1 MNFTDGNLFHIYN
14 EGNNRQR
21 IFFNDE
27 NYFYFLGKVR
37 KYISPNC
44 NLLAYCLMPNQ
55 FNFLIHANSKTVSF
69 DKYNRNNLSEGFKYL
84 LSSYTKA
91 VNVREN
97 RTGSLFRQ
105 NTKCKKVDN
114 GLTQSLICF
123 LYIHQIPMKEG
134 FVNYLEEWLFSS
146 FRDYIGFRNGTLCKK
161 DLALKL
167 FGLDKKDI
175 YTTSYRNLPEKNFL
189 NIF

>member
-1 MNFTDGNLFHIYN
+1 MNFTEGNLFHIYN
-14 EGNNRQR
+14 EGNNKQT
-21 IFFNDE
+21 IFFNNE

-44 NLLAYCLMPNQ
+44 DLLAYCLIPNQ
-55 FNFLIHANSKTVSF
+55 FNFLIRADSRTVSF
-69 DKYNRNNLSEGFKYL
+69 DKNNKNFLSEGFKNL

-114 GLTQSLICF
+114 GIFQALICF

-134 FVNYLEEWLFSS
+134 IVNNLEEWMFSS
-146 FRDYIGFRNGTLCKK
+146 FRDYTGFRNGTLCNK
-161 DLALKL
+161 DLTIQLL
-167 FGLDKKDI
+167 GLVIEDLYSI
-175 YTTSYRNLPEKNFL
+175 SYRNLPGKNCL

>member
-1 MNFTDGNLFHIYN
+1 MNFTEGNLFHIYN
-14 EGNNRQR
+14 EGNNRQT
-21 IFFNDE
+21 IFFNNE

-44 NLLAYCLMPNQ
+44 DLLAYCLIPNQ
-55 FNFLIHANSKTVSF
+55 FNFLIRADSRTVSF
-69 DKYNRNNLSEGFKYL
+69 DKNNKNFLSEGFKNL

-105 NTKCKKVDN
+105 NTKCKKVDD
-114 GLTQSLICF
+114 GLIQAVICF
-123 LYIHQIPMKEG
+123 LYIHQIPMKKG
-134 FVNYLEEWLFSS
+134 IVNHLEEWLFSS
-146 FRDYIGFRNGTLCKK
+146 FRDYTGFRNGTLCNK
-161 DLALKL
+161 DLTIQLL
-167 FGLDKKDI
+167 GLVKEDLYSI
-175 YTTSYRNLPEKNFL
+175 SYRNLPGKNCL